1 MDRSAARGLRLHL
14 AHMIFRY
21 YLQSSVKSSGF
32 CEIGRMPACSPS
44 KVDRKDEATLRR
56 CKQADKSK

>member
-1 MDRSAARGLRLHL
+1 
-14 AHMIFRY
+14 MIFRY

-32 CEIGRMPACSPS
+32 CEIGPMPACFPS